1 VPGCGEV
8 QRRRGAA
15 TSRLSGLQ
23 EKVRRLG
30 VDPDGVRDGPYRFR
44 EVVCRDE
51 GGRRF
56 DVPVPWMPGGGE
68 AGTPLSEGQAGA
80 IERFHFMAL
89 KTHVETSQRRMHITI
104 TSTVLT
110 NKKKA

>member
-1 VPGCGEV
+1 M
-8 QRRRGAA
+8 
-15 TSRLSGLQ
+15 
-23 EKVRRLG
+23 
-30 VDPDGVRDGPYRFR
+30 RDGPYRFR

-80 IERFHFMAL
+80 IERFHFMAP

-110 NKKKA
+110 NKKKKPK